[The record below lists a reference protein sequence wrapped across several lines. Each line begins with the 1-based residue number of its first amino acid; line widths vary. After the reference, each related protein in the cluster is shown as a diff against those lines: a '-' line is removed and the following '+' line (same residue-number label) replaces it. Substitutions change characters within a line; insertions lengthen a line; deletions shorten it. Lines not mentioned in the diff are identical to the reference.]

1 MCFPLHSAY
10 HADFYFRLRAIL
22 LGWSWTALLTK
33 PVMMLAC
40 FLRHRNSRLGSAFVM
55 HPNEKRLRTTQENIT
70 QLARRMEVENVADPI
85 IRPTQRAPS
94 TGRCKNIVER
104 LLRTSHASRNFTKDL
119 SIMTT
124 T

>member
-55 HPNEKRLRTTQENIT
+55 HLNEKRLRTTQENIT
-70 QLARRMEVENVADPI
+70 QLARRMEVEMSLTQSSGLHKGRHLPADARI
-85 IRPTQRAPS
+85 
-94 TGRCKNIVER
+94 
-104 LLRTSHASRNFTKDL
+104 
-119 SIMTT
+119 
-124 T
+124 